1 MSPSA
6 ITEENPTASV
16 TSVAKAL
23 SKERRRHGTG
33 RAAGYCVRLSATVS
47 GLLEAA
53 KPADQSM
60 VHFLREA
67 AVTVALQ
74 RLEASQK

>member
-1 MSPSA
+1 MPAVIEQTSNAETSLGTVASA
-6 ITEENPTASV
+6 LAATRST
-16 TSVAKAL
+16 
-23 SKERRRHGTG
+23 RGDG
-33 RAAGYCVRLSATVS
+33 RGAAHMVRLNNAVL

-60 VHFLREA
+60 VSFLKEC

>member
-1 MSPSA
+1 MSSAATTEQTPEPSVA
-6 ITEENPTASV
+6 
-16 TSVAKAL
+16 SVAKAL
-23 SKERRRHGTG
+23 SKGRRQHGTG
-33 RAAGYCVRLSATVS
+33 RAAGYCVRLSDTIA

-74 RLEASQK
+74 RLESSQK

>member
-1 MSPSA
+1 MSSAATTEQTPEPSMA
-6 ITEENPTASV
+6 
-16 TSVAKAL
+16 SVAKAL
-23 SKERRRHGTG
+23 SRKQFRDGSG
-33 RAAGYCVRLSATVS
+33 RSPAYCVRLSDTVA
-47 GLLEAA
+47 GLLDAA

-60 VHFLREA
+60 VHFLKEA

>member
-1 MSPSA
+1 MPAVIEQTSHAETPLKTVASA
-6 ITEENPTASV
+6 LAATRS
-16 TSVAKAL
+16 S
-23 SKERRRHGTG
+23 HGEG
-33 RAAGYCVRLSATVS
+33 RGAAHLVRLNNAVL

-53 KPADQSM
+53 KPVDQPM
-60 VHFLREA
+60 VHFLKEC